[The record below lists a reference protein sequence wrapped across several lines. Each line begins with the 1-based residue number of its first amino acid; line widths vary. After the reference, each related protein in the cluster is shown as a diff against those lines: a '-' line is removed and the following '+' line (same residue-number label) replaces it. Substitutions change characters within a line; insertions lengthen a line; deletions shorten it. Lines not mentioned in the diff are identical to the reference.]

1 MVISTCLTYDTVP
14 ETTFQPIGAPHAPP
28 CYRVYSNT
36 LYATGRAELIQS
48 VSVSQSQ
55 VAIHTRR

>member
-1 MVISTCLTYDTVP
+1 MTQSQRPLSNQLAPLMHHVIG
-14 ETTFQPIGAPHAPP
+14 I
-28 CYRVYSNT
+28 YSNT